1 VWAEGL
7 KLKTVYCYMGRF
19 DFLVKGGLG
28 LSFAAALLATA
39 SCEKPL
45 KDLSLDFVSSGETA
59 VIKQGETLQLPFS
72 VGEAGAA
79 VLEVEAVSDNADYA
93 ASVEMSETDAASGV
107 LKVTAPK
114 YILAP
119 VMVNVEVS
127 AVDAANSR
135 TVKKNVAVS
144 AVMADNFQEVSA
156 AANTYIVKP
165 GAFVKFPAANSNGK
179 IDFASA
185 ALLWQDKKGMVADI
199 IADPA
204 SGSIY
209 VSLNPELSGNAV
221 VAASDADKKVV
232 WSWTLWVADYD
243 PAAKTMDYTD
253 KASGASF
260 SFMDRYLGA
269 VSAEPGTD
277 AVSGNFYQWGRKD
290 AFPGS
295 TLAASLKEVYD
306 IEGNVVEYSVEP
318 CAAENNIPNAVAN
331 PFIWY
336 SGVSGGNWGWISN
349 TKAFLQTDEVVDL
362 WGGKTGKKSV
372 YDPCPDGWQMPA
384 LGAYAFYQDAD
395 VEKTKY
401 FAVEGSTA
409 NKDLLGRY
417 VKVGGDSF
425 FFPAQGEIPHGGNY
439 CNGAGSTWPCGK
451 AWSSTSDP
459 ENCRAYGANVTPT
472 SAYTGGFG
480 YGYGFPVRCVK
491 VK

>member
-1 VWAEGL
+1 
-7 KLKTVYCYMGRF
+7 MGRF

-45 KDLSLDFVSSGETA
+45 KDLSLDFVSSEETA

-119 VMVNVEVS
+119 VTVNVEVS

-306 IEGNVVEYSVEP
+306 IEGNVVEYSVEA
-318 CAAENNIPNAVAN
+318 CAAENNIPNGVAN

-372 YDPCPDGWQMPA
+372 YDPCPDGWQMPVIE
-384 LGAYAFYQDAD
+384 AFTFYSDAD

-401 FAVEGSTA
+401 FATEGSTA

-417 VKVGGDSF
+417 VKVGGESF
-425 FFPAQGEIPHGGNY
+425 FFPAQGEIPHGGKY
-439 CNGAGSTWPCGK
+439 TNGAGFNWPCAK
-451 AWSSTSDP
+451 AWSATADPTNYRAYATAVSPSSTS
-459 ENCRAYGANVTPT
+459 AKG
-472 SAYTGGFG
+472 GLGFG
-480 YGYGFPVRCVK
+480 YGTPVRCVK

>member
-1 VWAEGL
+1 MNPRQL
-7 KLKTVYCYMGRF
+7 KVYYNMRKF
-19 DFLVKGGLG
+19 DFIWRGGLG
-28 LSFAAALLATA
+28 LSFLAALLATA

-45 KDLSLDFVSSGETA
+45 KDLSLDFVSEESA
-59 VIKQGETLQLPFS
+59 VIRQGETLELPFS
-72 VGEAGAA
+72 VGEAGTSA
-79 VLEVEAVSDNADYA
+79 LEVEAVSDNADYA
-93 ASVEMSETDAASGV
+93 AVVEMSETDAASGV

-114 YILAP
+114 YILSP
-119 VMVNVEVS
+119 VTVNVEVS

-144 AVMADNFQEVSA
+144 AEMAENYQELSA

-165 GAFVKFPAANSNGK
+165 GAFVKFPAANAAGK
-179 IDFASA
+179 VDFASA
-185 ALLWQDKKGMVADI
+185 ALLWQDCKGLVADV

-204 SGSIY
+204 SGSVF

-243 PAAKTMDYTD
+243 PAANVMNYTD
-253 KASGASF
+253 KTSGASF

-269 VSAEPGTD
+269 TSAEPGTD

-295 TLAASLKEVYD
+295 TLAASLKTVYD
-306 IEGNVVEYSVEP
+306 IEGNEVSYAVEA

-331 PFIWY
+331 TFTWY
-336 SGVSGGNWGWISN
+336 SGVSGGNYGWLSN
-349 TKAFLQTDEVVDL
+349 TRTFPKTDEAVDL

-372 YDPCPDGWQMPA
+372 YDPCPDGWQVPA
-384 LGAYAFYQDAD
+384 IEAFAFYSDAD

-417 VKVGGDSF
+417 VKVGSDSF
-425 FFPAQGEIPHGGNY
+425 FFPAQGEIPHGGKY
-439 CNGAGSTWPCGK
+439 TNGAGFNWPCSK
-451 AWSSTSDP
+451 AWSATADP
-459 ENCRAYGANVTPT
+459 DNCRAYATAVSPSSTN
-472 SAYTGGFG
+472 AKGGLG
-480 YGYGFPVRCVK
+480 YGYGAPVRCVK